1 LRKFLASAPR
11 ETGRKKRNV
20 TQPPF
25 EIDSVR
31 DGQTGRLTLTGELDI
46 ATVPR
51 AQEAVDGLL
60 AGGVQRLVIDLSGL
74 GFVDSSGLRLFIVL
88 DRRAAAQGWALGLIR
103 PRGAAMTVFEVSGA
117 EENLPFVEDASLA

>member
-1 LRKFLASAPR
+1 
-11 ETGRKKRNV
+11 V

-31 DGQTGRLTLTGELDI
+31 DGEAGRVRLNGELDI

-51 AQEAVDGLL
+51 VQQAVDELL
-60 AGGVQRLVIDLSGL
+60 AGGVQRLVIDLSRL

-88 DRRAAAQGWALGLIR
+88 DRRAAAEGWTLGLIR
-103 PRGAAMTVFEVSGA
+103 PRGAALTVFEVSGA
-117 EENLPFVEDASLA
+117 EENLPFIEDPSLA